1 MTRVIDQE
9 ELRRREYVGRINRV
23 MDYVQANLA
32 GDLRLETLAQVAS
45 FSPFHFHRVF
55 KLVVGETLNDFI
67 RRIRV
72 GAAANRLLHNPRES
86 ITEIAVACGYSSP
99 SAFAR
104 EFRNAFETSA
114 SQFRRGG
121 RSGVSKIR
129 QGESKTSQAEG
140 KKGGDSP
147 SDGDYT
153 PRDLVTRRREMKFS
167 VEVKQMPEWNVV
179 YARHIGAYNK
189 IGEAFERLFKWA
201 GPRSLV
207 RFPETK
213 SLAVYHDSPE
223 VTDPSKLRSDACL
236 TVPSGTKVD
245 GEIGTMKIPGGLF
258 AVAHVEID
266 MTEFGE
272 AWDKVIG
279 EWMPKSGYQPDNR
292 MCYELYL
299 NDPDTHPE
307 KKWIVDIC
315 EPVRPL

>member
-1 MTRVIDQE
+1 LIDQE
-9 ELRRREYVGRINRV
+9 ELRRREYVGRVNRV
-23 MDYVQANLA
+23 MDYVHANLA
-32 GDLRLETLAQVAS
+32 GDLRLETLARIAS

-55 KLVVGETLNDFI
+55 KAVIDETLNDFI

-72 GAAANRLLHNPRES
+72 TTAAARLLNNPRES
-86 ITEIAVACGYSSP
+86 ITEIAVRCGYSSP

-104 EFRNAFETSA
+104 EFRAAFGTSA
-114 SQFRRGG
+114 SEFRRGG
-121 RSGVSKIR
+121 RDAARKIR
-129 QGESKTSQAEG
+129 QVESKNGQAES
-140 KKGGDSP
+140 KERKDFAP
-147 SDGDYT
+147 PPPYT
-153 PRDLVTRRREMKFS
+153 PGISDTRRTMMKFS

-189 IGEAFERLFKWA
+189 IGGAFERVFKWA
-201 GPRSLV
+201 GPRGLV

-236 TVPSGTKVD
+236 TVPPGTKVD

-258 AVAHVEID
+258 AVAHVEIEV
-266 MTEFGE
+266 TQFGE
-272 AWDKVIG
+272 AWDKLIG
-279 EWMPKSGYQPDNR
+279 EWMPKSGYQPDDR
-292 MCYELYL
+292 LCYEVYL
-299 NDPDTHPE
+299 NDPDAHPE